1 MHLLVLSPTPCCNE
15 GEDITTKKVLDSN
28 CLQVAAL
35 MTASLPNSHP
45 YMEKTYTLCVAT
57 YIHTYIRTYVRTYV
71 CTYVRIHNIMWPT
84 DATRVLRLTCVHNSH
99 CKGEHRGGWRG
110 SRVRCAWV
118 HPDRVGDSAI
128 LCHTSHSQA
137 LCPWFTRVDV
147 WIEAIAV
154 N

>member
-1 MHLLVLSPTPCCNE
+1 MLLPTY
-15 GEDITTKKVLDSN
+15 VR
-28 CLQVAAL
+28 
-35 MTASLPNSHP
+35 
-45 YMEKTYTLCVAT
+45 
-57 YIHTYIRTYVRTYV
+57 TYIRTYVRTYVCTYVRTYVCTYVRTYV

-99 CKGEHRGGWRG
+99 CKGEHRGGWCG
-110 SRVRCAWV
+110 SRVRCVWV

-147 WIEAIAV
+147 WIEAIAASLTTPYQFICSV
-154 N
+154 KPHSTLKSHYLC